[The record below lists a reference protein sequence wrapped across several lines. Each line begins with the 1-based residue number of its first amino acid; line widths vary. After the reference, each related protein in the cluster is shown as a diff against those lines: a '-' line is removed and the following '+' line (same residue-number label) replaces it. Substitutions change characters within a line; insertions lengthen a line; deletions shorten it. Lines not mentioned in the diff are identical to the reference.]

1 MITTELSQM
10 THKKRSLPHPLH
22 PCTYLKAIGHVAV
35 KPGKIESDILTKDLQ
50 IRLYSEKYVTYAPV
64 LLSSNDEICAQ
75 FGRKGEILPA
85 LAVLKLYFQMLSK
98 IHESLVLLQFPLHG
112 AFPGQEG

>member
-75 FGRKGEILPA
+75 FGRKGGDFTGIGCSEA
-85 LAVLKLYFQMLSK
+85 LFSDALKDS
-98 IHESLVLLQFPLHG
+98 
-112 AFPGQEG
+112 